1 MRAYCLVCS
10 CICSLCLSHC
20 DTTACLLGQ
29 EKKFLALI
37 ICRSIFEALKKRS
50 DPAILQEKKEKTQE
64 IRCLE
69 ISTFY
74 AKKSVLVT
82 KKN

>member
-50 DPAILQEKKEKTQE
+50 EPVILQEKKKTREIECQE
-64 IRCLE
+64 IP
-69 ISTFY
+69 TFL
-74 AKKSVLVT
+74 AKKIYTNSY
-82 KKN
+82 KM